1 MRRVVKRLDPCFLAI
16 FWSESLEHGKASSSS
31 SQKPQLLRGLL
42 GILVVVSVF
51 VASFWSKFKTPI
63 EQSAKPI
70 RPQDSTNNDSS
81 QSGPPLPLR
90 VRIESYSP
98 SPISED
104 ERAEKSEERFLRRGN
119 FVATALTAI
128 FALGLLC
135 VTYRYPKYTYN
146 MWCEMQKQTQTARR

>member
-1 MRRVVKRLDPCFLAI
+1 MRGVKRLDPCFLAI

-51 VASFWSKFKTPI
+51 VASFWSKFKTRI

-98 SPISED
+98 LPISED
-104 ERAEKSEERFLRRGN
+104 ERAKKSEERFLEGN
-119 FVATALTAI
+119 SVATPCAI